1 MDMATI
7 TMQGGGFA
15 EIMRKNREA
24 AAKKAAA
31 GGDSAAAPA
40 ASPVNKSPQTTPV
53 KANVAINHNNNSSI
67 SSVPHKAAL
76 PVPSSSTVAS
86 PSSAA
91 VKANVA
97 VNDNNN
103 NSNSSVSHKA
113 ALPVPSPSTVASSS
127 STSSRQGM
135 PPDPTHRISLKMKQM
150 ISELLEIDKRG

>member
-67 SSVPHKAAL
+67 SSIP
-76 PVPSSSTVAS
+76 
-86 PSSAA
+86 
-91 VKANVA
+91 
-97 VNDNNN
+97 
-103 NSNSSVSHKA
+103 HKA